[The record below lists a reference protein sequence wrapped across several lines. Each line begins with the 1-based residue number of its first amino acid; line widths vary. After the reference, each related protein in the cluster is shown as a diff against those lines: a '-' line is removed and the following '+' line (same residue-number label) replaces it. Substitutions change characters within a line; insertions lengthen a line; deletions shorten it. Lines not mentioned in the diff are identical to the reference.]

1 MSGPNSI
8 PPRPVDPAPN
18 PEDQDEPPLEGVL
31 TAEEVEDAMRS
42 GITFD
47 DLIRDIVGMDDPD
60 A

>member
-8 PPRPVDPAPN
+8 PPRPVDPVP
-18 PEDQDEPPLEGVL
+18 PDDEQEPPLEGVL

-42 GITFD
+42 GITFA
-47 DLIRDIVGMDDPD
+47 DLIRDIAGTGQPD

>member
-8 PPRPVDPAPN
+8 PPRPVDPEP
-18 PEDQDEPPLEGVL
+18 PDDEPEPPLEGVL

-42 GITFD
+42 GITFA
-47 DLIRDIVGMDDPD
+47 DLIRDIEGTGEPD